1 MKKLLS
7 TVKSKIKALSL
18 KNAVQ
23 CLSVTFGVCALVLT
37 GAVVF
42 ANRAA
47 NDVNGQGGFESPT
60 IPVTEDVLDGIT
72 EGQVSNSAD
81 GGQTAVKFDDSYN
94 LSYFAYRV
102 RSGDMIGR
110 IAEAF
115 DVTSDTIISVNNI
128 RNSRLLQIGDYLKVP
143 TMPGILYTV
152 KKDGETAETIA
163 EKYKI
168 EAAKCSAVNHI
179 APDFALSAGSTIFV
193 PDAELD
199 WVTRQEI
206 NGDLFRKPIR
216 ARWYRSS
223 RFGWRASP
231 FTGARSYH
239 SGVDMACPMGT
250 NIYAALPG
258 KVTATGYNATYGNY
272 VIIAHHSGY
281 KTLYGHMSAI
291 LCHSGQYVTQDSRIG
306 KVGSTGLSTGP
317 HLHFTVFKNNKQ
329 VNPEN
334 LWN

>member
-1 MKKLLS
+1 MI
-7 TVKSKIKALSL
+7 KSILWKAEFLIRNMSI
-18 KNAVQ
+18 KNAIQ
-23 CLSVTFGVCALVLT
+23 CVAVSCGVCALALG
-37 GAVVF
+37 GALVF
-42 ANRAA
+42 ANHRGT
-47 NDVNGQGGFESPT
+47 NVNGQGGLETPGMP
-60 IPVTEDVLDGIT
+60 IVTESMVENLIAD
-72 EGQVSNSAD
+72 NSA
-81 GGQTAVKFDDSYN
+81 APADDYH
-94 LSYFAYRV
+94 LSYMSYRV
-102 RSGDMIGR
+102 KQGDMISV
-110 IAEAF
+110 IAEKF
-115 DVTSDTIISVNNI
+115 DVTQDTIISINNI
-128 RNSRLLQIGDYLKVP
+128 RSSRLIQIGQYLKIP

-152 KKDGETAETIA
+152 KKDGETIDTISDF
-163 EKYKI
+163 YKVD
-168 EAAKCSAVNHI
+168 ATKTAAVNHV
-179 APDFALSAGSTIFV
+179 ALNASFSAGDTLFV

-239 SGVDMACPMGT
+239 SGVDMACPTGT
-250 NIYAALPG
+250 SIYAALPG

-272 VIIAHHSGY
+272 VIVAHHSGY

-291 LCHSGQYVTQDSRIG
+291 LCTSGQYVTQDSKIG

-317 HLHFTVFKNNKQ
+317 HLHFTVFKNGKQ
-329 VNPEN
+329 INPEN

>member
-1 MKKLLS
+1 MKKVLRTLKHKVS
-7 TVKSKIKALSL
+7 GKQIKS
-18 KNAVQ
+18 AVQ
-23 CLSVTFGVCALVLT
+23 CFSVTFGVCALVLT
-37 GAVVF
+37 GTLVF
-42 ANRAA
+42 ANHSK
-47 NDVNGQGGFESPT
+47 NVENGQGGFESPT
-60 IPVTEDVLDGIT
+60 IPVTEEVLDSI
-72 EGQVSNSAD
+72 SDNSGSTGSAE
-81 GGQTAVKFDDSYN
+81 TVAYDDSYN
-94 LSYFAYRV
+94 LSYFSYRI
-102 RSGDMIGR
+102 RSGDMIGK

-115 DVTSDTIISVNNI
+115 DITSDTIISVNNVK
-128 RNSRLLQIGDYLKVP
+128 NSRTIRPNEYLKIP

-163 EKYKI
+163 EKYKV
-168 EAAKCSAVNHI
+168 EAAKCAGVNKI
-179 APDFALSAGSTIFV
+179 AITTSLAAGQTIFV

-223 RFGWRASP
+223 RFGWRPSP
-231 FTGARSYH
+231 FTGVRSYH
-239 SGVDMACPMGT
+239 SGIDMACPMGT

-306 KVGSTGLSTGP
+306 KVGSTGMSTGP